1 MQVSYIC
8 PNFWNTTPNLLTS
21 SYFLFFFFFHIDN
34 AFISLIRLLLT
45 ISCFSRILICTNVHL
60 RIYKLE
66 KSYEFYAF
74 NARIANHIDE
84 QYFPPSWRNSWFLNE
99 TRKRSSERR
108 GKGEDEWWKV
118 AVFRYLVSSKTQS
131 SSRQAPKPLVII
143 SFGSKLPVTEPLG
156 SNLNAHNR
164 IRYAGSTWRH
174 FSGNTACTPGSVS
187 TRSQRVMPICDT

>member
-1 MQVSYIC
+1 M
-8 PNFWNTTPNLLTS
+8 
-21 SYFLFFFFFHIDN
+21 LFF
-34 AFISLIRLLLT
+34 SK
-45 ISCFSRILICTNVHL
+45 ICINVHL
-60 RIYKLE
+60 RYRNYRNHTNPT
-66 KSYEFYAF
+66 STCSTY
-74 NARIANHIDE
+74 NAQIANHIDE
-84 QYFPPSWRNSWFLNE
+84 QYLSSTNSWFLNE
-99 TRKRSSERR
+99 TWKRSSETR
-108 GKGEDEWWKV
+108 DEWWKV

-187 TRSQRVMPICDT
+187 TFAAGNANLWHVILASPPLHRFLPPTLLPRA